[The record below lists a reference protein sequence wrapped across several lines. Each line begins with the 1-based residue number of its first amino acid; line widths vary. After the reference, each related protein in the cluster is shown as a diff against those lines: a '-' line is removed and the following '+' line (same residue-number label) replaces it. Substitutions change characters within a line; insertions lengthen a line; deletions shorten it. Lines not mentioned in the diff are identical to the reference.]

1 MNGTLWILP
10 ASISSGFLL
19 TKSISD
25 DYIIQFIHNKNT
37 NLINSILPMFFLL
50 LYKLLCFSPIVFNID
65 LLVYAFIHNLSIF
78 TIEKSK
84 SLITSEPNALIIQSL
99 NIIPTTIYCYY
110 TSSEFDMR
118 MSIPIVMTCGVVYTM
133 WYYNNQYMQISTDEE
148 TLSKS
153 LLENVNQRKYI
164 FMAVI
169 SGGLFSCKDIILKN
183 LIIKNYHFVD
193 IILIFYFVNFTIT
206 PIYCKLENYQLSLS
220 YIDNYEKNSNNL
232 KATIFYVFSIFADY
246 LSFYNFLS
254 AIYFTNNISYP
265 RLLENNRLLLEIP
278 ISYIIY
284 DKSSH
289 PLQIIA
295 GGINILSLFLLMYFG
310 RS

>member
-25 DYIIQFIHNKNT
+25 DYVIQFINNKNT

-65 LLVYAFIHNLSIF
+65 LLVYALIHNLSIF

-84 SLITSEPNALIIQSL
+84 SLITHEPNALIIQSL

-118 MSIPIVMTCGVVYTM
+118 MSIPIVMTSGVVYTM
-133 WYYNNQYMQISTDEE
+133 WYYNNQYTQISTDEE

-153 LLENVNQRKYI
+153 LLENVNQRKYLL
-164 FMAVI
+164 MAVI
-169 SGGLFSCKDIILKN
+169 SGGLFSCKDIMLKN
-183 LIIKNYHFVD
+183 LIIKNYYFVD
-193 IILIFYFVNFTIT
+193 IILIFYFVNFTLT
-206 PIYCKLENYQLSLS
+206 PIYCKLENQQLLVS
-220 YIDNYEKNSNNL
+220 YIDNYERNSNYL
-232 KATIFYVFSIFADY
+232 KATVFYVFSIFADY
-246 LSFYNFLS
+246 LSIYNFLS

-265 RLLENNRLLLEIP
+265 RLLENNRLFLEIP
-278 ISYIIY
+278 LSCIIY

-289 PLQIIA
+289 PIQIIG
-295 GGINILSLFLLMYFG
+295 GGINILSIFLLLYFG